1 VNERDET
8 DKSSGLLLG
17 SEPLK
22 DVKSRNASGAA
33 NDDRKDSPK
42 GDDDGTDSDGADSD
56 TTDKKDKG
64 DDSGDTDGKD

>member
-1 VNERDET
+1 VKERDEI

-17 SEPLK
+17 SEPLEG
-22 DVKSRNASGAA
+22 VKSRNAAD
-33 NDDRKDSPK
+33 DDRKDSPK

-64 DDSGDTDGKD
+64 DDSGDSDGRD